1 MVDFVSGAWAGFCT
15 GMGVIFAQKFI
26 TWFESH
32 PLTREVKEIFNGKP
46 PKRYR

>member
-1 MVDFVSGAWAGFCT
+1 MVDFVSVSLTGFAT

-26 TWFESH
+26 VWLEGH

-46 PKRYR
+46 PKRNC